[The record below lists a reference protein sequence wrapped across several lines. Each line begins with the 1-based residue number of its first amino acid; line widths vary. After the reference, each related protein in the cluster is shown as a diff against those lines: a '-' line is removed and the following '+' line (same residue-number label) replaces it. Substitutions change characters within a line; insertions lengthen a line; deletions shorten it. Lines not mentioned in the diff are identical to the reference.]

1 MKDRTNRNLLLGVLL
16 GVALCAVVWLVDI
29 AMVLFALTVPFFC
42 AQLLLLR
49 LTRKWPVRLLPV
61 YPILLL
67 LGAAG
72 YYLLFGKGWDALA
85 ALILALIAAGP
96 AVGCLLAALVFR
108 FAGRVGRQ
116 GLLVA
121 ALVLLGWG
129 GAWLGQE
136 IALGYWDR
144 AFIKA
149 LSFLGC
155 VGMYALLT
163 PPRRSRETLPLPL
176 GESPARFHPLSHRLR
191 RRQLPPEGG
200 ARFPSQ
206 PPSATAP
213 PKGEPSILFQRPDRT
228 SLKTAAALSL
238 AVFLFLTVGY
248 MVLAPWIDLSAIPE
262 KLRDSGVTAENF
274 PLVAAYITLGN
285 SFLEE
290 FFFRGFAFLTLRKHT
305 GEKFAYLFSG
315 VTFAAYHVS
324 IMSGWFHPVWFVVF
338 LAGLA
343 VGGMLFDALDRKGG
357 LWCGWLVHASADL
370 AIMLIGMRMFG
381 IL

>member
-1 MKDRTNRNLLLGVLL
+1 MKDRTNRNLLLGVVL
-16 GVALCAVVWLVDI
+16 GAALCAVVWWIDI

-72 YYLLFGKGWDALA
+72 YYLLFGKGWDGLA

-149 LSFLGC
+149 LSFWGC

-163 PPRRSRETLPLPL
+163 PPRRSREALPLPL

-191 RRQLPPEGG
+191 RCQLPLKGG
-200 ARFPSQ
+200 A
-206 PPSATAP
+206 
-213 PKGEPSILFQRPDRT
+213 
-228 SLKTAAALSL
+228 
-238 AVFLFLTVGY
+238 
-248 MVLAPWIDLSAIPE
+248 
-262 KLRDSGVTAENF
+262 KLL
-274 PLVAAYITLGN
+274 P
-285 SFLEE
+285 
-290 FFFRGFAFLTLRKHT
+290 
-305 GEKFAYLFSG
+305 
-315 VTFAAYHVS
+315 
-324 IMSGWFHPVWFVVF
+324 
-338 LAGLA
+338 
-343 VGGMLFDALDRKGG
+343 
-357 LWCGWLVHASADL
+357 
-370 AIMLIGMRMFG
+370 
-381 IL
+381 